1 MRNEREEKVETH
13 QRGGRGEESAIKRI
27 KCSLCSQ
34 ETYGAAANSKSDA
47 ESTEVCI
54 AKKKGS
60 EEYSRFLGDCP
71 RFEVMRTQTENK
83 ILLVSLVDHLLYIT
97 LRINTCR
104 CKRTHRLRNATDL
117 LYHKWQQ
124 S

>member
-54 AKKKGS
+54 AKKKK
-60 EEYSRFLGDCP
+60 
-71 RFEVMRTQTENK
+71 EVR
-83 ILLVSLVDHLLYIT
+83 
-97 LRINTCR
+97 NTAGFWE
-104 CKRTHRLRNATDL
+104 TVPDL
-117 LYHKWQQ
+117 K
-124 S
+124 